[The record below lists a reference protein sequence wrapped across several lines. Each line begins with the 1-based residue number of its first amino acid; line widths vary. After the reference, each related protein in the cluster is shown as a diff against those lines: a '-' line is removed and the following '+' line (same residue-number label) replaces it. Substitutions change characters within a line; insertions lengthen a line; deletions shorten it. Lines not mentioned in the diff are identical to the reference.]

1 MIRISFIF
9 QVTKDQSI
17 KVLAQARG
25 VDAYGADGL
34 EIKLSGKPELV
45 NQVQLDRQTMDLIEE
60 ETIEHLLNKK
70 HFDELKF

>member
-9 QVTKDQSI
+9 QVNKESSI
-17 KVLAQARG
+17 KVLAQARA
-25 VDAYGADGL
+25 VDAYGAEGL
-34 EIKLSGKPELV
+34 EIKLSGNPELV
-45 NQVQLDRQTMDLIEE
+45 NQVQLDRSIMDLIEE